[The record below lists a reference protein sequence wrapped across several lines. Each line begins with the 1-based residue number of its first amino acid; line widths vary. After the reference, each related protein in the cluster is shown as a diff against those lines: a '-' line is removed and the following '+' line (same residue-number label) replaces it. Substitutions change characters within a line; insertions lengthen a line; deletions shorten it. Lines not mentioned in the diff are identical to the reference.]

1 MSTSSR
7 RRFPV
12 LCKNRFLLHH
22 LLSTILAFA
31 TPDEDVDTVVASPD
45 PATAALHPF
54 EGIGALSAGA
64 SSRLL
69 IDYVEPQRSEILDFL
84 FLPQYG
90 AALQILKLEIG
101 SGAQSTDGS
110 EPSVQPDSGE
120 DPPECSR
127 GYELWLAQEALK
139 RNKVGWSRVHK
150 SLSGATSPDAHSA
163 FAQMNLEVRGPTGY
177 TCTTHAEDGWEPLF
191 GIEIRNWLWL

>member
-1 MSTSSR
+1 MSSSWFDIYSANYTYSTSDVTEFSQPKIMSTSSR

-12 LCKNRFLLHH
+12 LCKSRFLLHH
-22 LLSTILAFA
+22 LFSILAFA

-45 PATAALHPF
+45 PATAAVLPF

-139 RNKVGWSRVHK
+139 RNKVGPTRVCR
-150 SLSGATSPDAHSA
+150 LREG
-163 FAQMNLEVRGPTGY
+163 G
-177 TCTTHAEDGWEPLF
+177 
-191 GIEIRNWLWL
+191 